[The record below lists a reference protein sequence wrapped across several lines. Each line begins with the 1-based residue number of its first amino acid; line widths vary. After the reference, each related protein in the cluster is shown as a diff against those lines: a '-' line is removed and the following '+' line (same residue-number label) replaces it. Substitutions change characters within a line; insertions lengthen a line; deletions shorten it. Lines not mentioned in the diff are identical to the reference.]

1 MASTNARMVSF
12 GTLRLSVCVLALLAL
27 AAAGCSEAAPTKDQ
41 ILARANEALAAEQ
54 YDKAVKDFR
63 EVLRLSPT
71 DPMALRQLGIIY
83 HDQGQIIQAYPV
95 LKQAAELRPDD
106 LDVQLNYGLTLLS
119 LRDFATA
126 RDTARQILD
135 KEPANERALLLL
147 VDTSISP
154 DEIAETRKFV
164 EGLREKDQDR
174 AAYHIALGA
183 LDLRQQEEA
192 RAESEL
198 KAAIGLDPK
207 SRDAYS
213 AMARLY
219 WSRNDLK
226 AADEAFKTAADL
238 SPIRSPY
245 RLQYADFKI
254 RTGAFPEAKAMIED
268 INRKAPDYLPP
279 HVFLMKAACA
289 ERQEE
294 DCAEQIKSIL
304 AQDPINY
311 DAVFLDGGLSLT
323 KGDAA
328 KAIREFEYLSNAY
341 TRNPLV
347 RYQLARAYLL
357 FANTANPVDSRN
369 AVDSAESRLNE
380 AIKLDPRFE
389 AAVLLF
395 AELKIRKGSA
405 AAAVEALMPLIKE
418 RPQTAQAQ
426 YLLASAYLALQN
438 RDQAAGVYR
447 QMTELFPKDP
457 QPAFMLGGILLA
469 QNKQPEARKAF
480 EKSVEIAQDYLPSVE
495 RLVDLDMAEKKY
507 QAALDRVEAQ
517 IQANAKPAQTLAL
530 RAKVYLAQQDI
541 SRAEADLLKAIELDP
556 NLEPAYTLLAQIYVS
571 SNRPNLAIAKLNAFL
586 EKNMSVSSLMQLA
599 TIHERQKD
607 YPAARDAY
615 EKLLGVAP
623 NFAPALNNLAVVYSE
638 HLGKLDTAYDL
649 AKKAREV
656 APNEPHM
663 GDTLGWILFK
673 RGDYGN
679 ALRPLQEAASALAS
693 NAVIQF
699 HLGMDQYMLG
709 DEAPAQ
715 LALQKAADAG
725 TDFPGKDEARQRL
738 AVLAVDATKPDA
750 AARTE
755 LEKFVRDKPND
766 PAAMVRL
773 AQLQARDG
781 SVDQAIKT
789 YEKVVAD
796 SPFYAPATRQLA
808 LLYGQQPT
816 KDPKAYELVQKA
828 RQSYPDDIDI
838 AKTLGILSYLRELYP
853 QATELLR
860 EAAVK
865 RKDDPEVLYYLGA
878 THHELKQWSECK
890 VALQGA
896 LRLNLPP
903 GLADKALQALADC
916 SEPPL

>member
-1 MASTNARMVSF
+1 MASTIARFS
-12 GTLRLSVCVLALLAL
+12 LSSSVCVLALLGL
-27 AAAGCSEAAPTKDQ
+27 SAAGCSKGGPTKDQ
-41 ILARANEALAAEQ
+41 ILARANEAVAAEQ

-63 EVLRLSPT
+63 EVLRLSPS

-106 LDVQLNYGLTLLS
+106 LELQLKYAKTLGS
-119 LRDFATA
+119 LRDYATA
-126 RDTARQILD
+126 RDIARQILD
-135 KEPANERALLLL
+135 KEPANEQALLLM
-147 VDTSISP
+147 VDTAIMP
-154 DEIAETRKFV
+154 DELAETKKIV
-164 EGLREKDQDR
+164 EGLRDKDQDR
-174 AAYHIALGA
+174 VAYRVALGA
-183 LDLRQQEEA
+183 LDLRQKDEA
-192 RAESEL
+192 GAESEL
-198 KAAIGLDPK
+198 KAALGLDPK
-207 SRDAYS
+207 STGAYS
-213 AMARLY
+213 GLGRLY
-219 WSRNDLK
+219 WGRGDLK
-226 AADEAFKTAADL
+226 PADEAFKTAADL

-311 DAVFLDGGLSLT
+311 DAVFLDGSLSLT
-323 KGDAA
+323 KQDAA
-328 KAIREFEYLSNAY
+328 KAIREFEYLSNTY

-357 FANTANPVDSRN
+357 FANTANPVNSRN

-380 AIKLDPRFE
+380 AIILDPRFE

-405 AAAVEALMPLIKE
+405 AAAVDALMPLIKAG
-418 RPQTAQAQ
+418 PQTAQAQ

-438 RDQAAGVYR
+438 RDQAAAVYR

-457 QPAFMLGGILLA
+457 QPAFLLGGVLLA

-480 EKSVEIAQDYLPSVE
+480 EKSVEIAPDYLPSVE
-495 RLVDLDMAEKKY
+495 RLVDLDMVEKKY

-517 IQANAKPAQTLAL
+517 IQTNAKPAQTFAL
-530 RAKVYLAQQDI
+530 RAKVYLAQQDF
-541 SRAEADLLKAIELDP
+541 SHAEADLLKAIELDP

-571 SNRPNLAIAKLNAFL
+571 SNRPNLAIAKLNAYL
-586 EKNMSVSSLMQLA
+586 EKNKSVTSLMQLA
-599 TIHERQKD
+599 TIHEQQKD

-623 NFAPALNNLAVVYSE
+623 NFALALNNLAVVYSE

-649 AKKAREV
+649 AKKAREI

-673 RGDYGN
+673 RGEYGN

-699 HLGMDQYMLG
+699 HLGMNQYMLG
-709 DEAPAQ
+709 DEASAQ

-725 TDFPGKDEARQRL
+725 TDFPEKDEARQRL
-738 AVLAVDATKPDA
+738 ALLAVDAAKPDA

-755 LEKFVRDKPND
+755 LEKFLRDKPND

-773 AQLQARDG
+773 AQMQVRDG
-781 SVDQAIKT
+781 SLEQAIKT

-796 SPFYAPATRQLA
+796 SPFYAPAARQLV
-808 LLYGQQPT
+808 LLYGQRLT
-816 KDPKAYELVQKA
+816 NDPQAYELAQKA
-828 RQSYPDDIDI
+828 RQSYPDDADI
-838 AKTLGILSYLRELYP
+838 AKALGILTYQRELYSRSV
-853 QATELLR
+853 ELLK
-860 EAAVK
+860 EAAAK
-865 RKDDPEVLYYLGA
+865 RKDDPELLYYLGSA
-878 THHELKQWSECK
+878 HQQLKQWSDCK
-890 VALQGA
+890 ETLERALS
-896 LRLNLPP
+896 LNLSS
-903 GLADKALQALADC
+903 GVADKAKQALADC
-916 SEPPL
+916 SEPLSPQ

>member
-1 MASTNARMVSF
+1 MASINPKMISLGEFASA
-12 GTLRLSVCVLALLAL
+12 CVLVIALTV
-27 AAAGCSEAAPTKDQ
+27 AGCSKGGPTKDQ

-106 LDVQLNYGLTLLS
+106 LDVQLKYGLTLLF

-126 RDTARQILD
+126 RETARQILD

-147 VDTSISP
+147 VDASIAA
-154 DEIAETRKFV
+154 DEIAETQKFV
-164 EGLREKDQDR
+164 QGLREKDQDR
-174 AAYHIALGA
+174 AAYHVALGA
-183 LDLRQQEEA
+183 LDLRQKDEA
-192 RAESEL
+192 GAESEL

-207 SRDAYS
+207 SSGAFS
-213 AMARLY
+213 TLARLH

-238 SPIRSPY
+238 SPARSPM
-245 RLQYADFKI
+245 RLQYASFKI
-254 RTGAFPEAKAMIED
+254 TTGALPEAKAIIED
-268 INRKAPDYLPP
+268 INQNAPDYLPP
-279 HVFLMKAACA
+279 RVFLMKAACA

-294 DCAEQIKSIL
+294 DCAERIKSIL

-328 KAIREFEYLSNAY
+328 KAIREFEYLSNTY
-341 TRNPLV
+341 TRNPQV
-347 RYQLARAYLL
+347 RLQLARAYLL
-357 FANTANPVDSRN
+357 FANTANPVNSRN
-369 AVDSAESRLNE
+369 AVESAESRLNE

-405 AAAVEALMPLIKE
+405 AAAVEALVPLIKE
-418 RPQTAQAQ
+418 RPQNAQAQ

-438 RDQAAGVYR
+438 RDQAAGVYQ

-457 QPAFMLGGILLA
+457 QPAFLLGGVLLA
-469 QNKQPEARKAF
+469 QSKQPEARKAF
-480 EKSVEIAQDYLPSVE
+480 EKSLEIAPDYLPSVE

-507 QAALDRVEAQ
+507 QAAFDRAQAQ
-517 IQANAKPAQTLAL
+517 IQANAKPAQSFAL

-541 SRAEADLLKAIELDP
+541 SHAEADLLNAIELDP
-556 NLEPAYTLLAQIYVS
+556 NLEPAYALLAQIYVS

-586 EKNMSVSSLMQLA
+586 EKNKSVTALMLLA

-615 EKLLGVAP
+615 EKLLTVSP
-623 NFAPALNNLAVVYSE
+623 NFSPALNNLAIVYSE
-638 HLGKLDTAYDL
+638 RLGRLDTAYDL
-649 AKKAREV
+649 AKKARE
-656 APNEPHM
+656 ASPTEPHM
-663 GDTLGWILFK
+663 ADTLGWILFK
-673 RGDYGN
+673 RGEYGN
-679 ALRPLQEAASALAS
+679 ALRPLQDAAAALPD
-693 NAVIQF
+693 NPEIQF
-699 HLGMDQYMLG
+699 HVAMALYMVG
-709 DEAPAQ
+709 DEVAARV
-715 LALQKAADAG
+715 ALQKVADSRLEFA
-725 TDFPGKDEARQRL
+725 GKDEARQRL

-750 AARTE
+750 AARAE

-773 AQLQARDG
+773 AQLQVRDG

-808 LLYGQQPT
+808 LLYGQQLT

-828 RQSYPDDIDI
+828 RQSYPDDTDI

-853 QATELLR
+853 RATELLR

-878 THHELKQWSECK
+878 AHHELKQWSECK

-903 GLADKALQALADC
+903 GLADKALQALAHC